1 MNKYSINIGIG
12 LYCYEIKA
20 KSLKEAKKK
29 AKKLCIY
36 NEKINWISRR

>member
-1 MNKYSINIGIG
+1 MKTYSVNIGIG

-36 NEKINWISRR
+36 NEKINWIYLR

>member
-1 MNKYSINIGIG
+1 MKTYIANIGCG
-12 LYCYEIKA
+12 LYSYTIKA

-36 NEKINWISRR
+36 NEKINWVI